1 MRDNRQFSLCCGA
14 GAGGLW
20 QETKKGERF
29 ADMRVEQAIEVGAQI
44 LAVAC
49 PYCMV
54 MFEDSILSLNC
65 GDAIEVKDIV
75 ELVQE
80 TL

>member
-1 MRDNRQFSLCCGA
+1 QD
-14 GAGGLW
+14 
-20 QETKKGERF
+20 TKKGERF
-29 ADMRVEQAIEVGAQI
+29 ADLRVDQALETGAQV

-54 MFEDSILSLNC
+54 MFEDSVLSSNK

-80 TL
+80 AI